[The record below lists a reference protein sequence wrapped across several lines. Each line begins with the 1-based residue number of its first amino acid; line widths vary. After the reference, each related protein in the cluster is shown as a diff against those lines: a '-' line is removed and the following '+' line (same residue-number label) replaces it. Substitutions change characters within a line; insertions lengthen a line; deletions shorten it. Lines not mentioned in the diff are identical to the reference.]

1 MSIKVSLKV
10 VPKVADLEQIKQNI
24 HVMEKLVQ
32 TRLEKFRK
40 LKFAITSAFDLLG
53 ETPKDEWTIR
63 ILEADEDP
71 FVVLKENV
79 NHTLETKR
87 KNIEARRDQKQKYK
101 NELEEKLVRL
111 SK

>member
-1 MSIKVSLKV
+1 
-10 VPKVADLEQIKQNI
+10 
-24 HVMEKLVQ
+24 MENLVQ
-32 TRLEKFRK
+32 TRLKKFRE

-79 NHTLETKR
+79 NQILETKR
-87 KNIEARRDQKQKYK
+87 KNIETRRDQKQKLK
-101 NELEEKLVRL
+101 DELEEKIVRL
-111 SK
+111 AK